1 MAGWQ
6 NVCLIAALAAGFAAT
21 GGGTPAR
28 GKDQAS
34 TRQRQVCGGDE
45 IARGTVGKI
54 VDGRTFVL
62 DDGREVRLAAIEVA
76 PLAAP
81 QDRADRGRARCSGS
95 SWSACG
101 RGSGPAAAGGERVR
115 SLRPPVRLRL
125 YATGR

>member
-6 NVCLIAALAAGFAAT
+6 NACLIAALAAGFAAT

-28 GKDQAS
+28 GEDQAS
-34 TRQRQVCGGDE
+34 TRQGQVCGGDE

-54 VDGRTFVL
+54 VDGLTFVL

-76 PLAAP
+76 PLATP
-81 QDRADRGRARCSGS
+81 Q
-95 SWSACG
+95 
-101 RGSGPAAAGGERVR
+101 SGPGPLQRQLLERLRAGIRSCCAGGERVR